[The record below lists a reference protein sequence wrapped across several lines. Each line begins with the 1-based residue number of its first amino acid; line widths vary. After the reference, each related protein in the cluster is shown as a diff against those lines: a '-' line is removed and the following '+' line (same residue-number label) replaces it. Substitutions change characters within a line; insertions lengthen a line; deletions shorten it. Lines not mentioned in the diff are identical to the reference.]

1 MKHAKEQRMAE
12 NTSYNVGTFQNFD
25 RETERLRAQ
34 ALQTWSKEAR
44 MLNWYGL
51 RDGMSVLEIGSGP
64 GFITEQL
71 LDLLP
76 SSQITTV
83 ELAAAM
89 VAHASKYLGEKGA
102 ERLHALHAHVM
113 QTGLLDDSFD
123 FVIGR
128 YFFQHMSDPVAVA
141 TEARRLLKPGG
152 KLVMID
158 VDDGIWG
165 LADPPLNMDAD
176 YADKGVEAQAA
187 RGGDRLV
194 GRKFLRILADAGFIN
209 REFDAV
215 VYHSDMVGERF
226 REKLREMMNP
236 VDMQISIANGVMTRE
251 EADEIIAENERWL
264 ASEHPMV
271 MYSVFTAS
279 GEKPTE

>member
-1 MKHAKEQRMAE
+1 MDE
-12 NTSYNVGTFQNFD
+12 NTSYNVDSFQNLD

-34 ALQTWSKEAR
+34 ALQTWPKEAR
-44 MLNWYGL
+44 MLDWYGL
-51 RDGMSVLEIGSGP
+51 RDGMTVLEIGSGP

-71 LDLLP
+71 LSLLP
-76 SSQITTV
+76 SSPITTV

-89 VAHASKYLGEKGA
+89 VEHARKYLREKGA
-102 ERLHALHAHVM
+102 GRLHALQAHVM
-113 QTGLLDDSFD
+113 QSGLPDNSFD

-141 TEARRLLKPGG
+141 AEARRLLKPGG

-158 VDDGIWG
+158 VDDGVWG
-165 LADPPLNMDAD
+165 LADPPLMMDGD
-176 YADKGVEAQAA
+176 YAEKGVESQAA

-194 GRKFLRILADAGFIN
+194 GRKLLRILSDAGFIN

-215 VYHSDMVGERF
+215 VYHSDMAGEQF

-236 VDMQISIANGVMTRE
+236 IDVQISIANGVMTRE
-251 EADEIIAENERWL
+251 EADEMIAEDERWL
-264 ASEHPMV
+264 ASEHPM
-271 MYSVFTAS
+271 MLYSLFMAC
-279 GEKPTE
+279 GEKPTN